1 MNSMS
6 EPLSPTGAAASA
18 AASTKPLWLAI
29 GVLGVAVLGM
39 GGVLIKGQGA
49 SPEAAPAVSTA
60 AAVPAPAT
68 EPTVPAKP
76 EQVITEKAEPAP
88 VPPATQATAKAPVKP
103 KAVNKPAQAT
113 QPVTPAVSPAVATT
127 PPVATAPVEPTTSS
141 APAPAQPAVF
151 QSQTKPL
158 CINCGTVDSVTPVE
172 RGGHAVG
179 VGAVAGGVLGAV
191 VGNQIGQGNGRTVA
205 TILGAL
211 GGGLAGNTVEKNMK
225 KTTQYEIRVRMEDG
239 TLRTVEQATPLTA
252 GTHVILDNGVLRAA
266 PRVPTPVE
274 QPTAVGQPAPAKVYS
289 TQ

>member
-1 MNSMS
+1 MNSTIDS
-6 EPLSPTGAAASA
+6 LSRADAVARASA
-18 AASTKPLWLAI
+18 NTKPLWWAI
-29 GVLGVAVLGM
+29 GALSVAVLGM
-39 GGVLIKGQGA
+39 GGVLVKGQLTA
-49 SPEAAPAVSTA
+49 PEPAPSTSSAAAAPAPVA
-60 AAVPAPAT
+60 
-68 EPTVPAKP
+68 EPVVAAKP
-76 EQVITEKAEPAP
+76 EQVITEKAEPTP
-88 VPPATQATAKAPVKP
+88 VRPAAQAAAKAPVKP
-103 KAVNKPAQAT
+103 KVVSQPAPAT
-113 QPVTPAVSPAVATT
+113 PTVTPSVASPSPAATVPAE
-127 PPVATAPVEPTTSS
+127 PPVATAPVAVPT
-141 APAPAQPAVF
+141 PPAVF

-191 VGNQIGQGNGRTVA
+191 VGNQIGQGSGRTVA

-211 GGGLAGNTVEKNMK
+211 GGGMAGNTVEKNMK

-266 PRVPTPVE
+266 PRVTTPVE
-274 QPTAVGQPAPAKVYS
+274 QPTAVGQPASAKVYS